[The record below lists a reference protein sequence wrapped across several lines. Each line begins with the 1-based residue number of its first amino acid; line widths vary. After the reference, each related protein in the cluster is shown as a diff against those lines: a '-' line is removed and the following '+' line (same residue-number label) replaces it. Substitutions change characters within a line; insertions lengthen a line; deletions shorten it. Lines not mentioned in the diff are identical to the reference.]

1 MLTKTQA
8 ATMLSL
14 QASMNS
20 KIDPDWVAA
29 KYPYMRAVVIEGAE
43 AIEHH
48 GWKWWKK
55 QDKDLPQLQMELID
69 IWHFLLSEILIR
81 SNADEASAALF
92 LEEAIADSETTKVL
106 SFDNQDYVF
115 RELDLLRQIEL
126 LVALAGA
133 RRIELALFAAVMESC
148 ELDWTG
154 LFAQYV
160 GKNILNVFRQN
171 HGYKAGTYEK
181 EWNGLE
187 DNEHLVEIMLQL
199 DPEAEDY
206 NEQLYAQLEVRYT
219 G

>member
-1 MLTKTQA
+1 
-8 ATMLSL
+8 MLSL
-14 QASMNS
+14 QASMNF
-20 KIDPDWVAA
+20 KIDPDWVTAR
-29 KYPYMRAVVIEGAE
+29 YPYLLAVVIEGAE

-69 IWHFLLSEILIR
+69 IWHFLLSEILLR
-81 SNADEASAALF
+81 NDADESAAAAY
-92 LEEAIADSETTKVL
+92 LEQAIASSNSLATL
-106 SFDNQDYVF
+106 NFDNRDYAF

-133 RRIELALFAAVMESC
+133 RRIEIALFAAIMENC
-148 ELDWTG
+148 ELDWEG
-154 LFAQYV
+154 LFSQYV

-171 HGYKAGTYEK
+171 HGYKAGTYLK
-181 EWNGLE
+181 LWDGKE
-187 DNEHLVEIMLQL
+187 DNEHLVEIMAKL

-206 NEQLYAQLEVRYT
+206 NGELYAQLEARYA